1 MPDVHETILQVLEP
15 YVSRPIASTYV
26 RATALTL
33 RKTSDR
39 LDYGDLGALETG
51 LREMLQPVASRQR
64 IDDAIL
70 EIRERLRA

>member
-26 RATALTL
+26 RATAITL

-39 LDYGDLGALETG
+39 LEYGDLGALEMG
-51 LREMLQPVASRQR
+51 LREMLQPVASRQL
-64 IDDAIL
+64 IDETIL
-70 EIRERLRA
+70 EIRERLRV

>member
-33 RKTSDR
+33 RKTSDQ
-39 LDYGDLGALETG
+39 LEYGDLGVLESG
-51 LREMLQPVASRQR
+51 LRDMLSPVASRQL
-64 IDDAIL
+64 IEQTIL
-70 EIRERLRA
+70 EIRQRLRA